1 MVFASLYALVRVETT
16 STTTLGRLDR
26 LAIHDHHRRTGFSSG
41 TTTDLLVKS
50 GEHPMSVNVLY
61 QTSTR
66 ATAGSDGHSGR
77 VFGLISSQ

>member
-1 MVFASLYALVRVETT
+1 
-16 STTTLGRLDR
+16 
-26 LAIHDHHRRTGFSSG
+26 
-41 TTTDLLVKS
+41 
-50 GEHPMSVNVLY
+50 MSVNVLY